1 MKPSERYQRDVADG
15 RINSDPVQLAALR
28 KLDDLHERLIVRSN
42 RPAPTWLQRIVGRKP
57 LGPERG
63 LYIWGGVGRGKTY
76 LMDLF
81 FECLPGERKLRM
93 HFHRF
98 MQRVHRELRLLAGRE
113 APLQGVADAFA
124 AEADVLCFDEFFVSD
139 IGDAMILGELLQG
152 LFARGVALVATSNI
166 APPGLYANG
175 LQRRRFL
182 PAIDLLIQHTEVY
195 ELDGGADY
203 RLRALQQAALFHAPL
218 GPAAEAALA
227 QCFARLARDTAHE
240 HVELEIEGRT
250 IRALRCTDDVV
261 WFDFREIC
269 DGPRSQNDYIE
280 LARIYHAVV
289 ISGVPRF
296 TINSENQARRF
307 ISLVDEFYDHSVK
320 LIVSAETPIL
330 ELYAG
335 SLLKFEFQRTVSR
348 LLEMQSEDYLK
359 RSHHAG

>member
-1 MKPSERYQRDVADG
+1 MTPTEHYLRDVAGG
-15 RINSDPVQLAALR
+15 RVTSDPVQLAALR
-28 KLDDLHERLIVRSN
+28 KLDDLHARLISRAD
-42 RPAPTWLQRIVGRKP
+42 RPAPNWLQRLVNRKVP
-57 LGPERG
+57 GPERG

-98 MQRVHRELRLLAGRE
+98 MQRVHRELRSLAGRE
-113 APLQGVADAFA
+113 APLEGVADAFA

-182 PAIDLLIQHTEVY
+182 PAIDLLILHTDVH

-203 RLRALQQAALFHAPL
+203 RLRALRQAELFHTPL
-218 GPAAEAALA
+218 GPEADTALR
-227 QCFARLARDTAHE
+227 QCFARLVRDTAHE
-240 HVELEIEGRT
+240 GVDLEIEGRT
-250 IRALRCTDDVV
+250 IVALRSTDDVV

-296 TINSENQARRF
+296 TMTSENQARRF

-320 LIVSAETPIL
+320 LIVSAEVPIL

-335 SLLKFEFQRTVSR
+335 ALLKFEFQRTVSR
-348 LLEMQSEDYLK
+348 LLEMQSEEYLM
-359 RSHHAG
+359 RSHQSN